1 MIKTD
6 TDTMKTALLKI
17 FMTGADSLSI
27 VDRLSNSTTLLH
39 YQIYFLSL
47 KTIFGIENLLLI
59 QKDGE
64 ASQKDLPQN
73 VLLTAN
79 KVLGVSKEFS

>member
-59 QKDGE
+59 QKRWG
-64 ASQKDLPQN
+64 SI
-73 VLLTAN
+73 
-79 KVLGVSKEFS
+79 SKRSSPECFTDSKQSFGGQ